1 MSIVQ
6 DLIADLREKRLWPLA
21 VILVIALV
29 AVPVLL
35 SSNGNS
41 GTPVAQLPPVSPGG
55 TVPSLPAVSVT
66 PTPSDARLTGRERNP
81 FAQQA
86 GKATSP
92 GKGSGSSTT
101 STNGNAP
108 PVASNPSK
116 GTSSSSSSSSSSS
129 GSTGS
134 PASGSVT
141 VPASTPA
148 PTTPAKPA
156 PTVASL
162 TDKQAYDVAIS
173 LTNTSGGAYTVDPV
187 ERLSPIPSG
196 SLPLL
201 IELGVLQGGHR
212 VLFAVQPGTVVTG
225 PGRCTPGPIDCEV
238 FSLAPNQ
245 IEGVATQQS
254 DGSVSG
260 ALMAVT
266 AIKADNFSSAAA
278 ADRARQDES
287 ATGRR
292 LLNASQQKALSLF
305 PFRPGLGA
313 LVDLSNVTVGGN

>member
-1 MSIVQ
+1 MSFVQ
-6 DLIADLREKRLWPLA
+6 DLISDLREKRLWPLA

-29 AVPVLL
+29 AVPVLI

-41 GTPVAQLPPVSPGG
+41 GTPIAQLPPVSPSG

-81 FAQQA
+81 FAQLV

-92 GKGSGSSTT
+92 GKGSGASTT
-101 STNGNAP
+101 SANGSAP

-116 GTSSSSSSSSSSS
+116 GTTGSS
-129 GSTGS
+129 GSSTSGS
-134 PASGSVT
+134 PTSGSVT

-148 PTTPAKPA
+148 PVTPAKTAPA
-156 PTVASL
+156 VTTL
-162 TDKQAYDVAIS
+162 TDTQAYHVAIS

-187 ERLSPIPSG
+187 ERLSPIPTN

-201 IELGVLQGGHR
+201 VELGVLQGGHR

-238 FSLAPNQ
+238 FSLAQNQ

-254 DGSVSG
+254 DGSIAG

-287 ATGRR
+287 ADGRR
-292 LLNASQQKALSLF
+292 LLDASTQKALSLF